1 MKTIPL
7 RRIVLLSGL
16 ATVLWSCEEPRLA
29 TPKTVEE
36 TVKEVAQSPA
46 PAIQEAPVAVP
57 PATPAPAEPAP
68 DLPRAEPELYIS
80 IEGDRLIVRGA
91 LASRIQQERIL
102 ETLEREF
109 PDLKIEKDLRLE
121 YHRIPVGW
129 GNRVASPFLVYYLKE
144 VDSPKVSYEDGIVT
158 LDGKAKKG
166 ANVRLLTEMAI
177 ETFSGDTTRDL
188 VNHLVKQRR

>member
-1 MKTIPL
+1 MHWLAANLINPHFLLGVAGIITDDQGRL
-7 RRIVLLSGL
+7 LLFHHTYRRSHPWGMPGG
-16 ATVLWSCEEPRLA
+16 WMSRGE
-29 TPKTVEE
+29 
-36 TVKEVAQSPA
+36 SP
-46 PAIQEAPVAVP
+46 
-57 PATPAPAEPAP
+57 
-68 DLPRAEPELYIS
+68 
-80 IEGDRLIVRGA
+80 
-91 LASRIQQERIL
+91 L